1 MLSIVFGMKIGMR
14 KHLINDI
21 TITNTFTDNPLLSSL
36 QFRSKHHSSMYTKLT
51 VLNKDTN
58 KVCDIL
64 SCYPYSYLPIN
75 LQFWVLFACYFFKQ
89 RYEKII
95 FKVFCCLHCGG
106 LCLFVFQEKVIF
118 QVQTLGFMLVFFI
131 YGHTACSGI
140 LIIHVL

>member
-21 TITNTFTDNPLLSSL
+21 TIINTFTDNPLLSLL
-36 QFRSKHHSSMYTKLT
+36 QFRSKPHSSMYTKLT

-95 FKVFCCLHCGG
+95 FKVFCRLHRGVCTF
-106 LCLFVFQEKVIF
+106 LFFRRNSSSKFRHQDSCLFSLF
-118 QVQTLGFMLVFFI
+118 L
-131 YGHTACSGI
+131 GI
-140 LIIHVL
+140 LHVLIF